1 LRGRMPVRA
10 VVAIQAAGVV
20 AVVVDAVR
28 GAGPLLVLEVAV
40 AAQDLEVYRAELHP
54 DRGVDAPMVERLHRL
69 VAHVLERAKIRDLLG
84 EDAVLERLRHVRAG
98 PTGAALSG
106 VVVTDGDGDGV
117 PGGPLERRTVGERV
131 GIFRRAN
138 GRIAVLVLVERLA
151 TLGEGGEAEREPL
164 ADRDVHH
171 RLGEHLRVV
180 AVLEAAA
187 RGPFPELRRRA

>member
-1 LRGRMPVRA
+1 
-10 VVAIQAAGVV
+10 
-20 AVVVDAVR
+20 
-28 GAGPLLVLEVAV
+28 
-40 AAQDLEVYRAELHP
+40 
-54 DRGVDAPMVERLHRL
+54 
-69 VAHVLERAKIRDLLG
+69 KIRDLLG

-98 PTGAALSG
+98 PTGAALAG
-106 VVVTDGDGDGV
+106 VVVTDGDGYGV

-187 RGPFPELRRRA
+187 RGPFPELRRRAHDVHRAGRRVPAAQRALRAARHLDALDVEEHRAEPPRTRDVDAVDVHGRGGIADLGVVVVADAAHVNF